1 MTPKSKSVED
11 MSYKERLAMDLF
23 SLEKRKL

>member
-1 MTPKSKSVED
+1 MTPKSKNVED
-11 MSYKERLAMDLF
+11 TSYKERLAMDLL